1 MLTCMPAL
9 VLCFLPFLFHSGN
22 PLVPDSLKRVLR
34 CMEIVSGVVP
44 CTDAS
49 RRRMRHQLRALQV
62 WQGLPSIFFTL
73 NPADTRHPFTLYY
86 SSCPEQPWQPC
97 STEHDLTEAL
107 AQVNLLQRVAADP
120 VAVARAFHER
130 VQLFLQELLGCITPG
145 GAAWGDGVA
154 SGMGSGLLGP
164 VAAYYGVT
172 EPQLRGSLHL
182 HMLIHLYA
190 FSTPAAF
197 LARLQSVWGTLADR
211 LLQWTSSLLATSLE
225 SIPRAWNLPCDS
237 QALFTALQPLPYS
250 TRQRAL
256 LSAHE
261 AAMWDFDLA
270 SQTWFL
276 ASTTEHFCPQPPW
289 FEPPADSS
297 GPALLFAPWPRQ
309 YLMQAGDAADWSR
322 HLLFDLRHSAL
333 HCCLHE
339 CRPRTCHKGAI
350 GRLGFCRMGFWH
362 WCNVNPALQP
372 PVWQR
377 RHGLP
382 LQDRPTVGSVP
393 PLAGVLL
400 TERHHPFHTRFNAG
414 VLAAVKCN
422 HDLSVLVRAPE
433 AAAALDAE
441 HFATQL
447 ASSTQLATFYITGY
461 MSKVQPHLTNLWH
474 LLEQGQRRLEHEL
487 QQQASAG
494 AVLVGPSL
502 MGKTLNRMLSSCQ
515 RRAHKSL
522 PEMCHYLLGYPEA
535 YSSHAFRPLF
545 VGNLLCRAASLLPL
559 AHTDLPE
566 PESVAWVPRGPGA
579 NDNTEGASSTA
590 AQPSRL
596 NLMTQELDYMHRG
609 PALQLWPLYFYVAA
623 VSRSTGQRCS
633 AGAYLEP
640 FAPDHPNAAYAV
652 QKIALTDP
660 WLVPQ
665 VVGRAVPSA
674 EKDPE
679 LRAVLLLLLFKPWSH
694 STLQDLLLPCTV
706 NQEILPTWLA
716 AFDDFMAHTAALRSS
731 PATRPAPFTPEY
743 WAHRALVALL
753 CLHST
758 FP

>member
-1 MLTCMPAL
+1 M
-9 VLCFLPFLFHSGN
+9 
-22 PLVPDSLKRVLR
+22 
-34 CMEIVSGVVP
+34 
-44 CTDAS
+44 
-49 RRRMRHQLRALQV
+49 
-62 WQGLPSIFFTL
+62 
-73 NPADTRHPFTLYY
+73 
-86 SSCPEQPWQPC
+86 
-97 STEHDLTEAL
+97 
-107 AQVNLLQRVAADP
+107 AA
-120 VAVARAFHER
+120 
-130 VQLFLQELLGCITPG
+130 
-145 GAAWGDGVA
+145 
-154 SGMGSGLLGP
+154 
-164 VAAYYGVT
+164 
-172 EPQLRGSLHL
+172 
-182 HMLIHLYA
+182 
-190 FSTPAAF
+190 
-197 LARLQSVWGTLADR
+197 TLA
-211 LLQWTSSLLATSLE
+211 
-225 SIPRAWNLPCDS
+225 
-237 QALFTALQPLPYS
+237 
-250 TRQRAL
+250 
-256 LSAHE
+256 
-261 AAMWDFDLA
+261 
-270 SQTWFL
+270 
-276 ASTTEHFCPQPPW
+276 
-289 FEPPADSS
+289 
-297 GPALLFAPWPRQ
+297 
-309 YLMQAGDAADWSR
+309 
-322 HLLFDLRHSAL
+322 
-333 HCCLHE
+333 
-339 CRPRTCHKGAI
+339 
-350 GRLGFCRMGFWH
+350 

-377 RHGLP
+377 CHGLP
-382 LQDRPTVGSVP
+382 LQDQATVGSVP

-400 TERHHPFHTRFNAG
+400 TEWHHPFHTRFNAG
-414 VLAAVKCN
+414 VLAAVTCN
-422 HDLSVLVRAPE
+422 HDLSVLGRAPE
-433 AAAALDAE
+433 AAAALDAD
-441 HFATQL
+441 HLAAQL
-447 ASSTQLATFYITGY
+447 ASSTHLVTFYITGY

-487 QQQASAG
+487 QQQASVG
-494 AVLVGPSL
+494 TVLVGSSL
-502 MGKTLNRMLSSCQ
+502 MGKSLNRMLSSCQ

-522 PEMCHYLLGYPEA
+522 PEMRHYLLGYPEA
-535 YSSHAFRPLF
+535 YRSHTFRPLF

-579 NDNTEGASSTA
+579 NDNTEGTSSTA